1 MAKVERYV
9 RLSVAGLMS
18 EDDETIIGL
27 AFEPHEQVWLLRE
40 QLHELL
46 DEAASCTVSDFD
58 AEVVLGDAFDKDKRM
73 AEAVHVLVDERWP
86 GRAHFI
92 EVQHNDTMED
102 EDGWVQIFQPYGLP
116 QDAD

>member
-27 AFEPHEQVWLLRE
+27 AFEPHELVWVLRSV
-40 QLHELL
+40 LHELL
-46 DEAASCTVSDFD
+46 DEAASAVLSDSNEKAF
-58 AEVVLGDAFDKDKRM
+58 GDAFDRDQRM

-116 QDAD
+116 QD